1 MKVGSGNRIR
11 ELREAK
17 GISGTKLAEM
27 IGISPQYLYDLER
40 GEKRLNEE
48 TIARLTEVL
57 KVSAD
62 YLLGLSDQLQLSIW
76 DRDTPPTD
84 MELEELLRSSNPNFF
99 GSPLN
104 DEDIED
110 ILTYMRVKWEREKKK
125 REKGGKN

>member
-62 YLLGLSDQLQLSIW
+62 YLLGLSDQPQISVW

-84 MELEELLRSSNPNFF
+84 IELEELLRASSPNFF
-99 GSPLN
+99 GAPLN

-110 ILTYMRVKWEREKKK
+110 ILTYMRVKWERNKKK

>member
-1 MKVGSGNRIR
+1 MKAGSGNRIR
-11 ELREAK
+11 ELREVK

-62 YLLGLSDQLQLSIW
+62 YLLGLSDQPQLSVW
-76 DRDTPPTD
+76 DRDAPPTD
-84 MELEELLRSSNPNFF
+84 MELEELLKASNPNFF
-99 GSPLN
+99 GAPLN

-125 REKGGKN
+125 REKGGKD

>member
-1 MKVGSGNRIR
+1 MKAGSGNRIR
-11 ELREAK
+11 ELREVK

-62 YLLGLSDQLQLSIW
+62 YLLGLSDQPQLSVW

-84 MELEELLRSSNPNFF
+84 MELEELLRASNPNFF
-99 GSPLN
+99 GAPLN

-110 ILTYMRVKWEREKKK
+110 ILTYMRVKWERNKKK